1 MFTPDFEKEILKAVI
16 RDERFLQLLPH
27 LNSRL
32 FLLDETK
39 IVYNSFTSFYD
50 KYKTIPTKVELEQ
63 YLLQTQQDHLKDE
76 NIKAVNTTL
85 IQCYSTDYQSSEY
98 LTDQIMKFVISKK
111 TQEAISSQDTAFDL
125 DSIKSLKDKLE
136 SIMIIPDSF
145 NHNIEFFCKD
155 FSGIDV
161 TSLRGIP
168 SKFPSVDKCL
178 SSKGF
183 MPGEIVVFLSTAK
196 AGKTTLMVN
205 FVEGYIK
212 NGLKVLYVDTENGKN
227 RMHRLFWQNLL
238 RCSIDELRAGYF
250 VREYVKK
257 DPLLLKKF
265 QNLEQEWLDNH
276 NRELYAEMLEKY
288 VDLTEDVLRAILN
301 NINSMGGDI
310 VFQFLSPQSKTDEVE
325 KYLLQLKN
333 HGFKP
338 DVVVVDY
345 FDNFMPSK
353 SVHAEKRSNIQDV
366 YLNFKALAN
375 KYQFVCFTP
384 SQTNRGGVGKEML
397 DETFLAEDYQKAA
410 HANYIYAFVRTEE
423 HRKNN
428 KGVIKLVIARDG
440 SDICGPIELDCE
452 MNNVCINEVSQIVE
466 NTIASRLG
474 ERLY

>member
-1 MFTPDFEKEILKAVI
+1 MFTPDFEKEILKAII

-27 LNSRL
+27 MSSKL

-39 IVYNSFTSFYD
+39 ILYNSFTSFYD
-50 KYKTIPTKVELEQ
+50 QYKIVPSKVELEQ
-63 YLLQTQQDHLKDE
+63 YTLQTQQEHLKDE
-76 NIKAVNTTL
+76 NVKSVNTAL
-85 IQCYSTDYQSSEY
+85 IQCYNTDYQPSEY
-98 LTDQIMKFVISKK
+98 LTDQIMKFVVSKK
-111 TQEAISSQDTAFDL
+111 TQEAISSQDAFDI

-178 SSKGF
+178 SSRGF

-212 NGLKVLYVDTENGKN
+212 SGLKVLYVDTENGKN

-238 RCSIDELRAGYF
+238 RCSIDDLRAGYL
-250 VREYVKK
+250 VREYVQSDIMARNNFK
-257 DPLLLKKF
+257 L
-265 QNLEQEWLDNH
+265 LEQEWLETHD
-276 NRELYAEMLEKY
+276 RGLYAEMLDKY
-288 VDLTEDVLRAILN
+288 VDSTENVLKAILS

-325 KYLLQLKN
+325 KYLIQLKN
-333 HGFKP
+333 HGFIP

-345 FDNFMPSK
+345 FDNFLPSR
-353 SVHAEKRSNIQDV
+353 SVHHEKRSNIQDV

-384 SQTNRGGVGKEML
+384 SQTNRGGVGKDML

-423 HRKNN
+423 QRENN
-428 KGVIKLVIARDG
+428 RGVIKLVIARDG
-440 SDICGPIELDCE
+440 ADTCGPIELECN
-452 MNNVCINEVSQIVE
+452 MNNVSINEISKVVDDHMNIT
-466 NTIASRLG
+466 NRIR
-474 ERLY
+474 